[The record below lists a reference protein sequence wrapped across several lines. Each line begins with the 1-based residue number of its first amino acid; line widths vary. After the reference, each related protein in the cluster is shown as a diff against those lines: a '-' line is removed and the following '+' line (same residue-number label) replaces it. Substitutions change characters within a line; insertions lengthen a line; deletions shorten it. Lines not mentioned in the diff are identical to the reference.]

1 MSDMKLRRV
10 FSLLIMILIL
20 LPLSAQE
27 APVKDSVIRFASD
40 YTRAS
45 LHEDEKSLLLSGNAW
60 IETGSTMIQA
70 AAIEIFGKE
79 SRYISCTG
87 DVEITDSN
95 QGLTVN
101 AKNLYFDRQRA
112 LLRIDGW
119 AEMED
124 RTNEIIAKAAY
135 LENSQ
140 ETGITLLQISVKIY
154 KHTEDGPMICMTDS
168 AIYDSEKQ
176 TLQMTGNSIVYWKG
190 SSYEASQISVDLT
203 SNQITLEGRVKGT
216 INE

>member
-1 MSDMKLRRV
+1 MSDMKRL
-10 FSLLIMILIL
+10 SIITLLILLLIL
-20 LPLSAQE
+20 LPLGAQE
-27 APVKDSVIRFASD
+27 ATSEKSVINFSSD

-45 LHEDEKSLLLSGNAW
+45 LHEDQKSLLLSGNAW
-60 IETGSTMIQA
+60 IETGSTRIQA
-70 AAIEIFGKE
+70 DSIEIFGEE
-79 SRYISCTG
+79 SRYISCSG
-87 DVEITDSN
+87 DIEIIDTD
-95 QGLTVN
+95 QGLIVN
-101 AKNLYFDRQRA
+101 SKNLYYDRVRS

-124 RTNEIIAKAAY
+124 RINEIIAKAAY

-168 AIYDSEKQ
+168 AIYNSIKQ
-176 TLQMTGNSIVYWKG
+176 SLEMTGNSIVYWKG
-190 SSYEASQISVDLT
+190 SSYEASQISVDLI
-203 SNQITLEGRVKGT
+203 NNEITLEGRVKGT